1 MQHMKPSYVMKQG
14 TSEKTDDYYITDVT
28 VATPYAYCYGKIKAG
43 SYLCTCPIY
52 GVAMVAGAREVAFAV
67 ALEDKEE
74 GHILPIKIELL

>member
-1 MQHMKPSYVMKQG
+1 MQHMKPSFAMKQG
-14 TSEKTDDYYITDVT
+14 TLEKTDDYYITDVT
-28 VATPYAYCYGKIKAG
+28 VATPYVYCYGKIKVG

-52 GVAMVAGAREVAFAV
+52 GVAMVAGAREVAFAI

>member
-1 MQHMKPSYVMKQG
+1 MQHMKPSFVKKQG
-14 TSEKTDDYYITDVT
+14 TLEKTDDYYITDVT
-28 VATPYAYCYGKIKAG
+28 VATPYVYCYGKIKAG

-52 GVAMVAGAREVAFAV
+52 GVVMVAGAREVAFAI

>member
-1 MQHMKPSYVMKQG
+1 MQHMKPSYVMKQR

-28 VATPYAYCYGKIKAG
+28 VATPYVYCYGKIKAG

-52 GVAMVAGAREVAFAV
+52 GVAMVAGAREVAFAI